1 MLRFHSNSVSETE
14 EIAEDLAKL
23 IKKDDIIAFKGG
35 LGVGKTAFTRG
46 LVKGLNGIDCVSS
59 PTFALV
65 NQYEADIPVAHFDMY
80 RISSLDDLYS
90 IGFFDYLENG
100 YLLIIEWSENIEPYL
115 ENAIGISITVNDDGS
130 RDIVVTGDD
139 RFC

>member
-35 LGVGKTAFTRG
+35 LGVGKTTFTRG

-115 ENAIGISITVNDDGS
+115 ENVIGISITANDDGS

>member
-115 ENAIGISITVNDDGS
+115 ENAIGISITANDDGS